1 MGRRMNEK
9 EKTDARRKTLGK
21 KIAGGKW
28 PEREREKEIQ
38 KGREEERERLRE
50 DEKVEKREGE
60 RGREEK
66 GEEKEGGGRTVDT
79 GKARRMG
86 YGTRHTPS

>member
-28 PEREREKEIQ
+28 PERERERRRVREI
-38 KGREEERERLRE
+38 
-50 DEKVEKREGE
+50 E
-60 RGREEK
+60 RGREGREERGRERGRREK

>member
-1 MGRRMNEK
+1 MGERWWR
-9 EKTDARRKTLGK
+9 RRK
-21 KIAGGKW
+21 
-28 PEREREKEIQ
+28 ERER
-38 KGREEERERLRE
+38 
-50 DEKVEKREGE
+50 VREG
-60 RGREEK
+60 RGEK